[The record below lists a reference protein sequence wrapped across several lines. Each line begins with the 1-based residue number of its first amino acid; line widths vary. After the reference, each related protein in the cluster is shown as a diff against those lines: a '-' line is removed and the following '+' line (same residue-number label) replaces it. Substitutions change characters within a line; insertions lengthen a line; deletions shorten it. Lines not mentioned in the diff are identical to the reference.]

1 MSLLFPPKVALVLP
15 LKPCSLPWQVSVVT
29 VSQYVV
35 AKVRTFAEMT
45 KKMPRLFI
53 RSPMTS
59 HFVLGSCIAE
69 PKILRARTL
78 NTIYSMEANA
88 R

>member
-29 VSQYVV
+29 VRQYVV

-45 KKMPRLFI
+45 KKMPRLFTLWAFF
-53 RSPMTS
+53 P
-59 HFVLGSCIAE
+59 FELF
-69 PKILRARTL
+69 ILSFWQSSVSG
-78 NTIYSMEANA
+78 IQSG
-88 R
+88 